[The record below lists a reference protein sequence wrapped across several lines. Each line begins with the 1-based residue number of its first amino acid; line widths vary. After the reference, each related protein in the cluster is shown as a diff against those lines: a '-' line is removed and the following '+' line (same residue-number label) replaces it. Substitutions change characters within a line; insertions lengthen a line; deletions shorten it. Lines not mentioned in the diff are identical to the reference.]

1 MKKKS
6 ETLKKVLKKSVDV
19 IVTVGFWSAIMPAI
33 GISII
38 RHHIRVEKKK

>member
-6 ETLKKVLKKSVDV
+6 ETLKKVLKKSVDT
-19 IVTVGFWSAIMPAI
+19 IATIGFWSAIMPAI

-38 RHHIRVEKKK
+38 RYHMRIEKKK